1 MSISEPFIRRP
12 IGTSLLMLGVLVF
25 GLGAYNL
32 LPVAALPKVDFPTI
46 AVQVN
51 YPGASPDT
59 MASAVATPL
68 EQQFAALPGLAEM
81 TSMSGVG
88 ASLITLQFDLEHNI
102 DAAAQ
107 DVQQAI
113 NAATGLLPKDL
124 PNPPTYRKTNP
135 ADRPVLIYAI
145 HSDALPIY
153 RIDDYAYTILAQKL
167 ATVTG
172 VSESRIF
179 GQKQY
184 AVHVQINPGALA
196 ARGIGLED
204 VRSAL
209 TTATV
214 NRPKGVLEGAHRAV
228 TLDTNDQ
235 IFDAEGFR
243 KVIVA
248 WRNGAPVR
256 LGDVADVKD
265 SVQNLRSDAW
275 FEGKQAEGLA
285 IQREAGANTIQVVD
299 TIKNLLPKL
308 QESIPPTLHVDLISD
323 RSLVI
328 RAAVHDVQ
336 FTMMLT
342 IGLVI
347 LVIFIFLRTLW
358 ATVIPSVAVPL
369 SLLATFAV
377 MYGIG
382 YSLDNI
388 SLMALTIS
396 VGFVVDD
403 AIVMIENIVRYLE
416 QGDRPFEAALKGAG
430 QIGFTIIS
438 ITFSL
443 IAVFIPLLFM
453 SGIIGRLFR
462 EFAVTVS
469 VAVVASAIISLT
481 LTPVMCSLFLKGHS
495 ERPPGRISQMA
506 ERGFQAMIGGYD
518 RGLKFVFRH
527 QFATLMT
534 TLLLMA
540 ATGLLYMKIPKGFFP
555 QQDTGF
561 IFGQAEARQDTS
573 FVKMAGISHQLA
585 EIVGKDPAVAG
596 VLYFAGASPY
606 NPTENTARVFIQ
618 LKPHSERAET
628 SDQVIQRLRPKVAA
642 VQGAKFFM
650 QSGQDISVGGR
661 LTRTQYQYT
670 LTDTNSA
677 ELNHWAPIVE
687 AAMQKL
693 HALQDVAS
701 DQQIAAPHMA
711 VEIDRDA
718 ASRLGLS
725 ASLIDETLY
734 DAFGQRQIATM
745 YTSTNQYKVILEV
758 QPQFQ
763 DDPSALSKIYVPG
776 ANGVQIPLSSF
787 AHFTSKIEPLMLS
800 HQGQFPAVTISFNLA
815 PGVALGEAVERIQ
828 ALERELHLPP
838 TVTGSFTGT
847 AQAFQASLS
856 STPLLVAAA
865 ILVVYI
871 VLGVLYESYIHPI
884 TILSALP
891 SAGVGALLALI
902 LWPRPGFSPP
912 GSFNPLDLFDPA
924 AKIPAN
930 YELTVIAIV
939 GVVLLIGIVKKNAI
953 MMIDFALTAE
963 RYEGKSPQEAIHE
976 ACLLRFRPIMMT
988 TFAALIGGLPIALG
1002 GGAGSEL
1009 RRPLGIAIVGGL
1021 LVSQWLTLY
1030 TTPVIYLYL
1039 DRLSHWLG
1047 GRKRAPS
1054 RIAEAVTDRPHPA
1067 PRSGLVEDPHGAE

>member
-25 GLGAYNL
+25 GIGAYNL

-46 AVQVN
+46 TVTTT

-68 EQQFAALPGLAEM
+68 EQQFAAISGLAEM
-81 TSMSGVG
+81 TSTSGVG
-88 ASLITLQFDLEHNI
+88 STMITLQFDLERNI

-135 ADRPVLIYAI
+135 ADRPVLIYAV
-145 HSDALPIY
+145 HSDALPVY
-153 RIDDYAYTILAQKL
+153 RIDDYAYTIIAQKIS
-167 ATVTG
+167 TVKG

-179 GQKQY
+179 GQKPY
-184 AVHVQINPGALA
+184 AIHVQVNPAALA
-196 ARGIGLED
+196 SRGIGLEE
-204 VRSAL
+204 VRTAL

-214 NRPKGVLEGAHRAV
+214 NRPKGNLEGAHQTV

-235 IFDAEGFR
+235 LFNAEGFR

-256 LGDVADVKD
+256 LGDIADVVD
-265 SVQNLRSDAW
+265 GVQNARTGAW
-275 FEGKQAEGLA
+275 FEGKPAEGLA
-285 IQREAGANTIQVVD
+285 VQREAGANTIQVVD
-299 TIKNLLPKL
+299 TVRELLPKL
-308 QESIPPTLHVDLISD
+308 LQTVPPSVHVDLVSD
-323 RSLVI
+323 RSTVI

-342 IGLVI
+342 VGLVI
-347 LVIFIFLRTLW
+347 LVIFIFLRALW

-369 SLLATFAV
+369 SLLATLAV

-469 VAVVASAIISLT
+469 VAVIASAVISLT

-495 ERPPGRISQMA
+495 EHPPGRLNQLC
-506 ERGFQAMIGGYD
+506 ERGFQATLRGYD

-527 QFATLMT
+527 QFSTLVA

-540 ATGLLYMKIPKGFFP
+540 ATGMLYMKIPKGFFP

-561 IFGQAEARQDTS
+561 IFGQAEGRQDIS
-573 FVKMAGISHQLA
+573 FYKMSDLVHQVVD
-585 EIVGKDPAVAG
+585 IVQKDPAVSG
-596 VLYFAGASPY
+596 IFYFAGAYAY
-606 NPTENTARVFIQ
+606 NPTENTGRVFIQ
-618 LKPHSERAET
+618 LKPHDERNVT

-642 VQGAKFFM
+642 VQGLKFFM

-670 LTDTNSA
+670 LTDTDSA

-687 AAMQKL
+687 GAMQKL
-693 HALQDVAS
+693 AQLQDVAS

-711 VEIDRDA
+711 IEIDRDA
-718 ASRLGLS
+718 AARLGIS
-725 ASLIDETLY
+725 TSLIDETLY

-763 DDPSALSKIYVPG
+763 DDSSALSKIYVAGPN
-776 ANGVQIPLSSF
+776 ATQVPLSSF
-787 AHFTSKIEPLMLS
+787 AHFTSKIEPLLLS

-815 PGVALGEAVERIQ
+815 PGVALGEAVDRIQ

-838 TVTGSFTGT
+838 TVSGAFTGT

-902 LWPRPGFSPP
+902 LWPRSGYSPP
-912 GSFNPLDLFDPA
+912 GSFNPLELFDPS

-939 GVVLLIGIVKKNAI
+939 GVILLIGIVKKNAI

-963 RYEGKSPQEAIHE
+963 RYEGKSPLEAIHE

-988 TFAALIGGLPIALG
+988 TFAALFGGLPIAIG

-1039 DRLSHWLG
+1039 DRLSAWLG
-1047 GRKRAPS
+1047 GRRRKPS
-1054 RIAEAVTDRPHPA
+1054 RIAEVLTDRPRP
-1067 PRSGLVEDPHGAE
+1067 GLVEDPHVAE